1 MSLWW
6 AFLIVVYREIERQP
20 GFSRAAFKAGRP
32 ATVHYVNSRRPH
44 APLPNQF
51 VDTRV
56 KRRNRRERHCIY
68 IYIYN
73 RDVRVPVVVG
83 GGQVLI
89 YQAVV
94 YLRGESRAEL
104 VQRKWEERPGAKFA
118 QIDKQMN
125 IGTHPW
131 RDTVDS

>member
-1 MSLWW
+1 M
-6 AFLIVVYREIERQP
+6 Y
-20 GFSRAAFKAGRP
+20 
-32 ATVHYVNSRRPH
+32 
-44 APLPNQF
+44 
-51 VDTRV
+51 
-56 KRRNRRERHCIY
+56 IY
-68 IYIYN
+68 IYIYITAMYVS
-73 RDVRVPVVVG
+73 RG
-83 GGQVLI
+83 GGREGGVLI

>member
-56 KRRNRRERHCIY
+56 KQERDTVY
-68 IYIYN
+68 IYIYMYITAMY
-73 RDVRVPVVVG
+73 VSPWWW
-83 GGQVLI
+83 VLI

>member
-1 MSLWW
+1 MYIRFVYTWW
-6 AFLIVVYREIERQP
+6 EEE
-20 GFSRAAFKAGRP
+20 GGR
-32 ATVHYVNSRRPH
+32 
-44 APLPNQF
+44 
-51 VDTRV
+51 
-56 KRRNRRERHCIY
+56 
-68 IYIYN
+68 
-73 RDVRVPVVVG
+73 
-83 GGQVLI
+83 VLI

-104 VQRKWEERPGAKFA
+104 VQRKWEERAGAKFA